1 MAYENHSKKKIDI
14 YWGSKFK
21 KSLNLYSDIVNELI
35 DEERL
40 SSFNDGYSREEKV
53 DKLYVQDLIELKKEE
68 IIENLTNKTKIMI
81 CGSTEMGKDVA
92 KKLQEIL
99 KDSDGFTFEN
109 LEQNN
114 QIKVDTY

>member
-1 MAYENHSKKKIDI
+1 
-14 YWGSKFK
+14 
-21 KSLNLYSDIVNELI
+21 
-35 DEERL
+35 
-40 SSFNDGYSREEKV
+40 
-53 DKLYVQDLIELKKEE
+53 
-68 IIENLTNKTKIMI
+68 MI